1 MVADNYMQQH
11 WGCDYYIYKIRDGFQ
26 EKIQIIKSPHL
37 WRFVFTLITIYGIMC
52 TQQKKEVNMKTLEKI
67 LSVLVK
73 NLGYTVVLVL
83 SIILFAMFADGLISG
98 IITAVSALLAYA
110 CIMALYNEFKKE
122 PAKST
127 KKK

>member
-1 MVADNYMQQH
+1 
-11 WGCDYYIYKIRDGFQ
+11 
-26 EKIQIIKSPHL
+26 
-37 WRFVFTLITIYGIMC
+37 
-52 TQQKKEVNMKTLEKI
+52 MKTLEKI

-83 SIILFAMFADGLISG
+83 AIILFAMFSDGLISG
-98 IITAVSALLAYA
+98 IITALSALLGYA

-122 PAKST
+122 PTKSVKGT